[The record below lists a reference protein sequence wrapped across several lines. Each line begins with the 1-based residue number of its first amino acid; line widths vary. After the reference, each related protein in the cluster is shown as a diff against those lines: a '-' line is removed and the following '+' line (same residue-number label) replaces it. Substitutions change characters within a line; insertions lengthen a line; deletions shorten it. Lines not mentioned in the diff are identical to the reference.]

1 MKISSHFIFTFSVS
15 AFGPRGTEGWMMH
28 FTFTLSPFH
37 DDDDDNDDDDEDNLT
52 TTTTAYVYT
61 STSTTMNPPPRPTFS
76 ETSSEGGVAVEDD
89 EVTQKSMDER
99 MSARAVSSSSGR
111 GRRTP
116 VGVPVTMDEEEE
128 SSSLIDYFSRARIAV
143 SEYAPEDANEIKRE
157 LRALGADAADAY
169 DETCTHVVT
178 PFQRGEDYARAMED
192 GKIVVSYAW
201 IEDCVAKRRVVD
213 ADEKALYAPLVGP
226 DGIRGFDGVTIVVDG
241 YGAQEKMDIIE
252 LIEAAGGAHAEEV
265 NAKTTT
271 HLICHRAG
279 SEAYIKAIVSGKV
292 EIVNHLWMED
302 CIRQWKLLATTSA
315 ANGGLYTK
323 MGVEIEY
330 EAALERERRHRVN
343 AQRDLDEEERR
354 MQSLQELL
362 DAEGREREDL
372 QRQLEDSESQRMALR
387 DMLEGEADNREGVH
401 EQYLRQRSDIEELQK
416 LLRQS
421 EASRAEQEGRIV
433 QGEEERR
440 SLLRQLEQ
448 TRGLQ
453 TNLQTQFTHSRQDL
467 LTQLEQRLQQIEEI
481 RSELAEER
489 RLHAETRSLLEEERK
504 IQFTAHEKIRVAEK
518 ESKQARDALNGEIR
532 DKTALQKQL
541 DAERKSRLHILS
553 DFDNERK
560 QREHLIKQLEA
571 EQKLRQSLQQ
581 AVSAKEELRV
591 RAEEEIQRLNED
603 IQEMMDEIDRLKT
616 FEPPEVDETEKIQ
629 VKLFLE
635 DDIRFLELEP
645 DVSFEELVIAVG
657 KVFIESYS
665 IKFEDSDKH
674 HITLRSTDDVRIACR
689 QHEKSGA
696 TYLKLLLDKAVA
708 EKGGLFSMRR
718 KKKSG
723 MNEGDG
729 DGEKRGGGLMGAI
742 ARFRGKKKHHEEEE
756 ED

>member
-1 MKISSHFIFTFSVS
+1 M
-15 AFGPRGTEGWMMH
+15 RREGVGRAM
-28 FTFTLSPFH
+28 TN
-37 DDDDDNDDDDEDNLT
+37 DDDDD
-52 TTTTAYVYT
+52 
-61 STSTTMNPPPRPTFS
+61 
-76 ETSSEGGVAVEDD
+76 DD
-89 EVTQKSMDER
+89 EVTQRRSLGR
-99 MSARAVSSSSGR
+99 SQRAMSSSSG

-116 VGVPVTMDEEEE
+116 AMPAVDEEATAL
-128 SSSLIDYFSRARIAV
+128 SDYFSRARIAV
-143 SEYAPEDANEIKRE
+143 SEYAPEDASEIERE
-157 LRALGADAADAY
+157 LRALGAETVDAY

-213 ADEKALYAPLVGP
+213 ADEKALYVPLVGP
-226 DGIRGFDGVTIVVDG
+226 DGIRGFNALTIVVDG

-252 LIEAAGGAHAEEV
+252 LIEAAGGTHVEEV
-265 NAKTTT
+265 NAKTT

-279 SEAYIKAIVSGKV
+279 SDAYIKAIVSGKV

-302 CIRQWKLLATTSA
+302 CIRQWKLLASTS
-315 ANGGLYTK
+315 ANGGLYAK
-323 MGVEIEY
+323 MGVEIDY
-330 EAALERERRHRVN
+330 EAALERERRDRVN
-343 AQRDLDEEERR
+343 AERDLDEEERR

-532 DKTALQKQL
+532 EKTALQKQL

-696 TYLKLLLDKAVA
+696 TYLKLLLDKATA

-723 MNEGDG
+723 MNEGEG
-729 DGEKRGGGLMGAI
+729 DGEKRGGLMGAI
-742 ARFRGKKKHHEEEE
+742 ARFRGKKHHEDEE